1 MSYLVFEKALSDK
14 EVKRK
19 LEPSLLDELLEYF
32 SYFVRVFLVVA
43 VIYVIIRQGV
53 FDSRTVSGVS
63 MYPYFNYDEKIGV
76 QDIIYLDLFTPKLG
90 KYERGDVVVIN
101 RPQEECP
108 LSQNKTCNFVKRVIG
123 LPGERVAFEN
133 GLVYIYLPNQN
144 VPIQLD
150 ESSYLPLVLSLT
162 KTHEKVLKSILNQC

>member
-1 MSYLVFEKALSDK
+1 MSNLVFEKALSDK

-63 MYPYFNYDEKIGV
+63 MYPYLIMTRK
-76 QDIIYLDLFTPKLG
+76 
-90 KYERGDVVVIN
+90 
-101 RPQEECP
+101 
-108 LSQNKTCNFVKRVIG
+108 
-123 LPGERVAFEN
+123 
-133 GLVYIYLPNQN
+133 
-144 VPIQLD
+144 
-150 ESSYLPLVLSLT
+150 
-162 KTHEKVLKSILNQC
+162 